1 VADSTWR
8 QNATTGEW
16 QHLDDDGYWYASET
30 GPNPVAVAS
39 TVDFDSTDA
48 SSGAQKYRSCRSC
61 GSEFTEA
68 SGLTVCPDCG
78 SDLGAAGPT
87 FAHVP
92 PSPTYGYPGGDAT
105 KKSHKGL
112 WISIAAVVVIVI
124 GITVFIVTKNTGTNG
139 LPPGTSLSSFEH
151 STLTQVQS
159 SGTNGF
165 DTPSARS
172 VSCVMPHTWATGNT
186 FKCFAFNGHG
196 NQVGEVDGTVLTPTG
211 GDIWNSDNQWTP
223 SG

>member
-1 VADSTWR
+1 MADSTWR
-8 QNATTGEW
+8 QNAMTGEW
-16 QHLDDDGYWYASET
+16 QHLAEDGYWYASET
-30 GPNPVAVAS
+30 GPAPIAAPPSVGFAS
-39 TVDFDSTDA
+39 DMPSEVP
-48 SSGAQKYRSCRSC
+48 KYRSCPSC

-68 SGLTVCPDCG
+68 SGLTICPDCG
-78 SDLGAAGPT
+78 NDLDAAGPT
-87 FAHVP
+87 VAP
-92 PSPTYGYPGGDAT
+92 ARPSPPYGYPVAGVAT
-105 KKSHKGL
+105 KSHKGL
-112 WISIAAVVVIVI
+112 WISIAIVVVIALGV
-124 GITVFIVTKNTGTNG
+124 TVFVVTKNTGTNG

-196 NQVGEVDGTVLTPTG
+196 NQVGEVDGTVLTPSG
-211 GDIWNSDNQWTP
+211 GDVWNSDNQWTP